1 MLEERRANRRRQV
14 RVRDRHRDHR
24 HRMAM
29 GMVVG
34 RMVVVVMMGEGM
46 DWDHRHRMTMG
57 MVVVAM
63 GLVVLFVMMREG
75 LVMASV
81 VVMAP
86 VVTMAVCHLAG
97 DAADRSR
104 LPAAWWVEDAYPL
117 EQARG

>member
-1 MLEERRANRRRQV
+1 
-14 RVRDRHRDHR
+14 
-24 HRMAM
+24 MAM
-29 GMVVG
+29 GMVVV
-34 RMVVVVMMGEGM
+34 VVVVMMGKGE
-46 DWDHRHRMTMG
+46 DRDHRHRMTMG

-75 LVMASV
+75 LVMPAV